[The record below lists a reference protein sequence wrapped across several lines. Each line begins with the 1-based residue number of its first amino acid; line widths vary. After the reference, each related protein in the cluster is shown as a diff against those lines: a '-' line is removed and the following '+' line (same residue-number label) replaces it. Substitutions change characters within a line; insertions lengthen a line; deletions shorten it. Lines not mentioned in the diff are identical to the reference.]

1 MASEL
6 ATRIRNLSI
15 EKIDLANDEAES
27 HLKGY
32 ATATLDLDDAA
43 DEFSKL
49 AGEDVDQDDI
59 ANALV
64 DLADV
69 FDDANLS
76 PEKDAQLNTVV
87 DRLLKTGSD
96 EQKSGAKKLFTA
108 TLGYGRAAKAENA
121 YFNELL
127 AADPAE

>member
-1 MASEL
+1 MSNAL

-15 EKIDLANDEAES
+15 EKIDLVNDEAEG
-27 HLKGY
+27 HLKSY
-32 ATATLDLDDAA
+32 ANATLDLDYAA

-69 FDDANLS
+69 FDDADLTPS
-76 PEKDAQLNTVV
+76 QDAKLDTVV
-87 DRLLKTGSD
+87 DRLLKTGTD
-96 EQKSGAKKLFTA
+96 EQKLGAKKLFTA
-108 TLGYGRAAKAENA
+108 ALGYGRAAKAENQ
-121 YFNELL
+121 YFNDLL
-127 AADPAE
+127 AVDPGE